1 MINKD
6 HILLTIFGT
15 ENGRPYLVD
24 FKLAILVLK
33 IYFHYPKMISE
44 TLNKAKKI
52 IFTDKN
58 YLSKKLTKKNLFW
71 KYLFHNVLLIQRKH
85 YQVNN

>member
-15 ENGRPYLVD
+15 ENGRSYLVD
-24 FKLAILVLK
+24 FKLAILELK

-44 TLNKAKKI
+44 ALNNAKKI
-52 IFTDKN
+52 IFTDNN
-58 YLSKKLTKKNLFW
+58 YLSKKLTKKKSFLEIF
-71 KYLFHNVLLIQRKH
+71 ISQRFA
-85 YQVNN
+85 YST